1 MLYHGI
7 FLTVDNKRK
16 CETMSLLT
24 VFLHFLIRPSW
35 YHLTAENSF
44 SVQVFCSR
52 LLIFITATSLGMKP
66 QVKLGLLS
74 DNVMLG

>member
-1 MLYHGI
+1 
-7 FLTVDNKRK
+7 
-16 CETMSLLT
+16 MSLLT

-66 QVKLGLLS
+66 QVKPFVS
-74 DNVMLG
+74 